1 MPKTNLIY
9 LFYCRSEK
17 RKKLAAEITRK
28 FPSIKLVNIHCAG
41 RFNPVIAFHLLMKE
55 KVDGI
60 VLLGCA
66 TGDCHYREGN
76 LFSERRLLLAKETL
90 NTFGLDGERLQ
101 VLWYSPNKV
110 NDVLKELEIFTSRIE
125 NLSKEGVSNGL

>member
-17 RKKLAAEITRK
+17 RKKLSAEITRK
-28 FPSIKLVNIHCAG
+28 FPNIKLISIPCAG

-55 KVDGI
+55 NVEGVI
-60 VLLGCA
+60 LLGCA

-76 LFSERRLLLAKETL
+76 LFSERRILLARETL
-90 NTFGLDGERLQ
+90 NTFGLDGDRLQ
-101 VLWYSPNKV
+101 VMWYSPNKV
-110 NDVLKELEIFTSRIE
+110 NAVLQELTNFTTKIE